1 MIGNGGHGNA
11 VSLLQN
17 NHQHDLRDLTIA
29 RLIVGKRHCR
39 VLIVGNVNS
48 DATGFDIS
56 RVRGGQDAQPLLPT
70 IKLILSLWNRPE
82 SLLLKIENP

>member
-1 MIGNGGHGNA
+1 MSEMIGNGGHGNA

-17 NHQHDLRDLTIA
+17 NHQHSIRDLTIA

-56 RVRGGQDAQPLLPT
+56 RVRGGQDAHPT